1 MKKELADSF
10 SIIFSAVEI
19 LKLIQGRN
27 FIMEEKRLWD
37 VFWQTGNAM
46 DYLSYQAV
54 KTGYREERTG
64 EKKVESEKESDRD
77 DSVSHTYG

>member
-1 MKKELADSF
+1 MKKELADSL

-37 VFWQTGNAM
+37 VFWQTGSAI

-54 KTGYREERTG
+54 KNKDQEERTG
-64 EKKVESEKESDRD
+64 EKKVESGKKSDRD
-77 DSVSHTYG
+77 DPVCHTYG